1 MDILQAI
8 AERKIEEAARNGAF
22 TGLPGAG
29 KPVKFEDESF
39 VPEDLR
45 LAYRVLKNAGFVP
58 PELELKKEIFN
69 LSALLKSLD
78 SESERIKKM
87 RELDLKLAKL
97 GVMLKR
103 PVHLEEYE
111 NRLYEKFLP

>member
-1 MDILQAI
+1 MDILQTI

-29 KPVKFEDESF
+29 KPIKFEDESL

-45 LAYRVLKNAGFVP
+45 LACRVLKNAGFVP
-58 PELELKKEIFN
+58 PEIELKKEIFN
-69 LSALLKSLD
+69 LSCLLKSLD
-78 SESERIKKM
+78 SKSERIKKL

-97 GVMLKR
+97 GVMLNR

-111 NRLYEKFLP
+111 SRFYEKFLP